1 MFLEETIDAGRLV
14 LTFSDALDLAE
25 PVLRKHHQRV
35 AYIVLR
41 MCRSGKF
48 SSDSVRAFYTA
59 ALFHDIGAFSLKEKM
74 ALKTFEFMDV
84 SRHAEIGYILLKDNF
99 WLTREASIIR
109 YHHRQWADWKR
120 SRHNLTEDVVLGS
133 QLLNLADYVDR
144 LLNINQ
150 CVLHQSSRII
160 DEIVSLSGEY
170 FHKYVVDLFMEN
182 AKKEEF
188 WLNLVADDLTEFL
201 FKENPLKHV
210 KVNFTLLVTLSEL
223 FRNVIDFR
231 SRFTATHSVGVSAAA
246 SIIGEIMGFSKREVA
261 MLEVAGNL
269 HDIGKLVIPDF
280 ILEKPSKLEEKEF
293 KLMIKHVF
301 YTYYILRSV
310 KGLEQITKWASFH
323 HERLDGSGYPFHLHG
338 DEIDLGARIL
348 MVADI
353 FTALVEERPYR
364 EGMKEKDVVSFL
376 RKMADKGKIDGK
388 IVKTVI
394 DNYGEI
400 YSKVIEVQTRAV
412 KEYELKFTSIKY

>member
-25 PVLRKHHQRV
+25 PILRKHHQRV

-41 MCRSGKF
+41 MCRNGKF
-48 SSDSVRAFYTA
+48 SADSVKTFYTA

-74 ALKTFEFMDV
+74 ALKTFEFV
-84 SRHAEIGYILLKDNF
+84 NVNRHAEIGYILLKDNF
-99 WLTREASIIR
+99 WLTKEASIIR
-109 YHHRQWADWKR
+109 YHHRTWSDWKK
-120 SRHNLTEDVVLGS
+120 SDHKLTEDVVLGS
-133 QLLNLADYVDR
+133 QLINLADYVDR
-144 LLNINQ
+144 LLNSNQ

-160 DEIVSLSGEY
+160 DEIASLSGNY
-170 FHKYVVDLFMEN
+170 FQKYIVDLFMED
-182 AKKEEF
+182 ATKEEF
-188 WLNLVADDLTEFL
+188 WLNLVASDLTEFL
-201 FKENPLKHV
+201 FAENPLKDV
-210 KVNFTLLVTLSEL
+210 KINFTLLVTLSEL

-231 SRFTATHSVGVSAAA
+231 SRFTATHSVGVSVAA
-246 SIIGEIMGFSKREVA
+246 SIIGEILGFSKREVA

-280 ILEKPSKLEEKEF
+280 ILEKPTKLEEKEF

-310 KGLEQITKWASFH
+310 RGLEQVTKWASFH
-323 HERLDGSGYPFHLHG
+323 HERLDGSGYPFHLNG
-338 DEIDLGARIL
+338 DQIDLGARVL

-353 FTALVEERPYR
+353 FTALVEKRPYR
-364 EGMKEKDVVSFL
+364 DGMKQKEVVSFL
-376 RKMADKGKIDGK
+376 KEMADKGKIDGK

-394 DNYGEI
+394 SNYEEVF
-400 YSKVIEVQTRAV
+400 SKVVKAQNRALE
-412 KEYELKFTSIKY
+412 EYDLKFASTKM

>member
-14 LTFSDALDLAE
+14 LTFADALDLAE

-41 MCRSGKF
+41 MCNSGKF
-48 SSDSVRAFYTA
+48 SVENVKTFYTA

-84 SRHAEIGYILLKDNF
+84 ARHAEIGYILLKDNF
-99 WLTREASIIR
+99 WLTKEASIIKN
-109 YHHRQWADWKR
+109 HHRTWEEWKK
-120 SRHNLTEDVVLGS
+120 SKHKLTEDVVLGS
-133 QLLNLADYVDR
+133 QLINLADYVDR

-160 DEIVSLSGEY
+160 DEITSFKGNY

-182 AKKEEF
+182 AIKEEF
-188 WLNLVADDLTEFL
+188 WLNLVAGDLTEFL
-201 FKENPLKHV
+201 FAENPLKDV
-210 KVNFTLLVTLSEL
+210 KINFTLLVTLSEL

-246 SIIGEIMGFSKREVA
+246 AMIGEMLGFSKREVA

-269 HDIGKLVIPDF
+269 HDVGKLVIPDY
-280 ILEKPSKLEEKEF
+280 ILEKPAKLEKKEF
-293 KLMIKHVF
+293 RMMIKHVF

-323 HERLDGSGYPFHLHG
+323 HERLDGSGYPFHLNG
-338 DEIDLGARIL
+338 DQIDLGARVL

-364 EGMKEKDVVSFL
+364 NGMKEKDVVSFL
-376 RKMADKGKIDGK
+376 KKMVDKGKIDGK

-400 YSKVIEVQTRAV
+400 YSKVVAAQDRAL
-412 KEYELKFTSIKY
+412 KDYHLKFASV